1 VTGASL
7 WWAPAWGELVRGG
20 PLLAALKAAPSP
32 PLRRLLACWAAMSAG
47 AELAAVS
54 SSLDELT
61 KRLARILADL
71 SPADEERYGADLRE
85 VERSL
90 GAASR
95 RLQRLVS
102 PRR

>member
-1 VTGASL
+1 MTGASL
-7 WWAPAWGELVRGG
+7 WWAPAWGGRRSLMGAVWQRNRH
-20 PLLAALKAAPSP
+20 
-32 PLRRLLACWAAMSAG
+32 LRRLLACWAAMSAG

>member
-1 VTGASL
+1 
-7 WWAPAWGELVRGG
+7 
-20 PLLAALKAAPSP
+20 
-32 PLRRLLACWAAMSAG
+32 MSAG

-61 KRLARILADL
+61 KRLGRILSEL
-71 SPADEERYGADLRE
+71 STAEEDRYGADLRE

-95 RLQRLVS
+95 RLERLVS
-102 PRR
+102 PPRH

>member
-1 VTGASL
+1 
-7 WWAPAWGELVRGG
+7 
-20 PLLAALKAAPSP
+20 
-32 PLRRLLACWAAMSAG
+32 MSAG

-61 KRLARILADL
+61 KRLGRILSEL
-71 SPADEERYGADLRE
+71 STAEEDRYGADLRE

-95 RLQRLVS
+95 RLERLVS
-102 PRR
+102 PPRL